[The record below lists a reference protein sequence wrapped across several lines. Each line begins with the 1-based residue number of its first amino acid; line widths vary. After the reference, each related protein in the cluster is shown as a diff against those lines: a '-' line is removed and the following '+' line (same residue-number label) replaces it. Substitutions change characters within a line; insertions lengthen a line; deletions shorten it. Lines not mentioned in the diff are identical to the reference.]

1 MSWTRDHKSGSVD
14 ILPTN
19 LQEKREGLT
28 EVSAGAGCRRCVCKG
43 VTTEEDEWD
52 HYFNTVSLEELV

>member
-1 MSWTRDHKSGSVD
+1 MD

-19 LQEKREGLT
+19 LQEKKGGLT
-28 EVSAGAGCRRCVCKG
+28 EVSAGAGGRRCACKG

-52 HYFNTVSLEELV
+52 HYFTTVSPEELV